1 MVRLSA
7 LRESIAARRAE
18 ESVEKLY
25 DNLDFFCGEE
35 VFRNTFQGG
44 SLAFEEATRD
54 DCSVEIS
61 STTQRTNLV

>member
-1 MVRLSA
+1 MSA

-44 SLAFEEATRD
+44 LAG
-54 DCSVEIS
+54 V
-61 STTQRTNLV
+61 